1 MTHEVITGVD
11 EEHHIGEVE
20 KKMKNDIFFNKY
32 ILSYEKALI
41 ISDSVPGHFNQ
52 SIGICTLL
60 SEEIEMEFSIV
71 EMKWKVKVLRSLF
84 KIIGRKLC
92 NNLSKKVK
100 MDS

>member
-1 MTHEVITGVD
+1 
-11 EEHHIGEVE
+11 
-20 KKMKNDIFFNKY
+20 MK
-32 ILSYEKALI
+32 KALI

-84 KIIGRKLC
+84 KSAAST
-92 NNLSKKVK
+92 NSATWAHFQ
-100 MDS
+100 